1 MGQGRSWKWDTI
13 VKCGSWLRGATFL
26 LQYSKCPFFPAD
38 WQHPYSRTMCATRC
52 HENPL
57 RFCDEASFCL
67 VFIIV
72 PNPNGYNYEG
82 KGILELMT
90 VVTGERDINRKEIQL
105 KDIQCLPLLCSHL
118 FLPSLPNLPKHSP
131 RMDWKVDHSCL
142 RNTQTLFPNWGKKK
156 HNSKWIYQ
164 YLL

>member
-1 MGQGRSWKWDTI
+1 MQ
-13 VKCGSWLRGATFL
+13 L
-26 LQYSKCPFFPAD
+26 FFYNI
-38 WQHPYSRTMCATRC
+38 QNVHFFQQIGNIHYSRTMCATRC

-118 FLPSLPNLPKHSP
+118 FLPSLPNIPKHSP

-142 RNTQTLFPNWGKKK
+142 RNTQTLVPNWKKK
-156 HNSKWIYQ
+156 KKKQLQMNIPIPITA
-164 YLL
+164 L